1 MARKRKNDDKP
12 IEYIDEVLE
21 KGIKT
26 LEDTILRRDM
36 MNQTAK
42 DTA

>member
-1 MARKRKNDDKP
+1 MARKKKNEDVKP
-12 IEYIDEVLE
+12 IEYVDEVLE

-36 MNQTAK
+36 MNQT
-42 DTA
+42 